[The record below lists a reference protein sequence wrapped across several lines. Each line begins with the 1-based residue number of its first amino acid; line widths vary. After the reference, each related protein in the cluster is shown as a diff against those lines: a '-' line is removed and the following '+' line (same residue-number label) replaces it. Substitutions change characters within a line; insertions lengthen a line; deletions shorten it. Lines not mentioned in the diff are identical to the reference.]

1 MVEVQDLEAFG
12 AIAEKG
18 SFAAAGKAMGR
29 STPTITRS
37 VQRLEAALG
46 LSSSKARAEPKS

>member
-1 MVEVQDLEAFG
+1 VVEVQDLEAFG
-12 AIAEKG
+12 AIAEQG
-18 SFAAAGKAMGR
+18 GFAAAGKATGR

-46 LSSSKARAEPKS
+46 LRLFEGSSRAKS